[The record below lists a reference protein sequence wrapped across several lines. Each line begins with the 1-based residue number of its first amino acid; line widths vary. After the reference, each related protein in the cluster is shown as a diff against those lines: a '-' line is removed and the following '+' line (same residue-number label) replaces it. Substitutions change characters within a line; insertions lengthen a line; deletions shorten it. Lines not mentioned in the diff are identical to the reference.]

1 MSGLRAVAVV
11 AAVAAAAA
19 LAQGARA
26 DGDPASDVLVVDTIF
41 VPFASQLP
49 HPLRTKLEL
58 ATREAL
64 KKGYPIRVALIE
76 QPVDLGAVPSLY
88 GKPQT
93 YAQFLWQEL
102 SFVYKGRLLVV
113 MPNGFGYYDRKPP
126 DASQARVLA
135 KIPIG
140 AGLDGMASSA
150 LNAVLALA
158 AAGGVKLSVAPVAVA
173 ASQSSSGSSSTD
185 DRLIIGGAVG
195 GAVLLGAAAMLVRRR
210 VRA

>member
-1 MSGLRAVAVV
+1 MSGRRIAALAATVSA
-11 AAVAAAAA
+11 AAV

-26 DGDPASDVLVVDTIF
+26 DGDPASDVLVVNTVF

-49 HPLRTKLEL
+49 RQLETKLET

-64 KKGYPIRVALIE
+64 RKGYPIRVALIE
-76 QPVDLGAVPSLY
+76 ERIDLGAVPSLF

-102 SFVYKGRLLVV
+102 SFVYKGKLLVV
-113 MPNGFGYYDRKPP
+113 MPNGFGFYDGQPP
-126 DASQARVLA
+126 TSAEEKVLA
-135 KIPIG
+135 GVPVA
-140 AGLDGMASSA
+140 AGLNGMASSA
-150 LNAVLALA
+150 LNAVVGLA
-158 AAGGVKLSVAPVAVA
+158 AAAGHRLSVAPVPIA
-173 ASQSSSGSSSTD
+173 APHSSGSGSTD

-195 GAVLLGAAAMLVRRR
+195 GVVLLGAAALLVRRR

>member
-1 MSGLRAVAVV
+1 MRGPRAVAVV
-11 AAVAAAAA
+11 AAAVVAAA

-26 DGDPASDVLVVDTIF
+26 DGDPASDVLVVNTIF

-49 HPLRTKLEL
+49 RALETKLEL

-76 QPVDLGAVPSLY
+76 QPVDLGAVPSLF

-126 DASQARVLA
+126 GPSELKVLA

-150 LNAVLALA
+150 LNAVLGLA
-158 AAGGVKLSVAPVAVA
+158 AAGGVKLSVAPVPVA
-173 ASQSSSGSSSTD
+173 APRSSSGSSSSD

-195 GAVLLGAAAMLVRRR
+195 GAILLAAAAVLVRRKVR
-210 VRA
+210 V